1 MVSHAFETLFSRWFI
16 RKENFSLSKKRERE
30 AMSEK
35 RRWQQLLSNRGDGR
49 SCFI

>member
-1 MVSHAFETLFSRWFI
+1 MPLKHFFSMVYTREFQFI
-16 RKENFSLSKKRERE
+16 KEKRERE

-35 RRWQQLLSNRGDGR
+35 RRWQQLLSNSGGGR